1 MAESNGIYIMGVGAA
16 NADIHGRSRKAVQL
30 RDSNPGHMHVSV
42 GGVTRNILENAA
54 RLGLRTSLISAVGD
68 DALGE
73 LILARSRAAGMDVS
87 NVLRVKDRAS
97 STYITVLEPSGEMFI
112 ALSDMTILE
121 TLSREY
127 LEERRQLL
135 AGAAAIVCDPSLP
148 EETIDFLLTL
158 TADVPVCVD
167 PVSGSYAEKIKPHI
181 GRFHTVKPNRLELQV
196 LSGVDPVDEK
206 SLRRAM
212 DVLLNKGCKRVFVTM
227 GPDGCCYED
236 AQGRYLTMRL
246 RPVTDMANA
255 TGAGDAFTA
264 ASVYGLVKGLEPEET
279 LGLALAAGS
288 VAIRSAETVSPHM
301 SVEALRETLAAD
313 RIG

>member
-1 MAESNGIYIMGVGAA
+1 MAENNGIYIMGVGAA
-16 NADIHGRSRKAVQL
+16 NADIHGRSRKAVNL

-54 RLGLRTSLISAVGD
+54 RLGLDTRLISAVGD

-87 NVLRVKDRAS
+87 EVLRVENRAS
-97 STYITVLEPSGEMFI
+97 STYITILEPSGEMFI

-121 TLSREY
+121 SLSREY
-127 LEERRQLL
+127 LEARKSLL

-167 PVSGSYAEKIKPHI
+167 PVSTAYAEKIRPHI
-181 GRFHTVKPNRLELQV
+181 GRFHTVKPNRMELEV
-196 LSGVDPVDEK
+196 LSGIAPVDEA
-206 SLRRAM
+206 SIRRGM
-212 DVLLNKGCKRVFVTM
+212 EVLLEKGCKRVFVTM
-227 GPDGCCYED
+227 GDAGC
-236 AQGRYLTMRL
+236 RYLDADGRFLSRRL
-246 RPVTDMANA
+246 RPVADMANA

-264 ASVYGLVKGLEPEET
+264 AAVYGLVKGLDAEET
-279 LGLALAAGS
+279 LSLALAAGS
-288 VAIRSAETVSPHM
+288 VAIRSAETVSPDM
-301 SVEALRETLAAD
+301 SVAALKKTLAQD
-313 RIG
+313 GI

>member
-1 MAESNGIYIMGVGAA
+1 MAEQSGTYIMGVGAA
-16 NADIHGRSRKAVQL
+16 NADLHGRSRKAVNL

-54 RLGLRTSLISAVGD
+54 RLGLDTKLISAVGD

-73 LILARSRAAGMDVS
+73 LILSRSRSAGMDVS
-87 NVLRVKDRAS
+87 HVLQLSGRAS
-97 STYITVLEPSGEMFI
+97 STYITILEPSGEMFV

-127 LEERRQLL
+127 LEQRRDLL

-167 PVSGSYAEKIKPHI
+167 PVSTAYAAKIKPHI
-181 GRFHTVKPNRLELQV
+181 GRFHTVKPNRMELEV
-196 LSGVDPVDEK
+196 LSGIAPVDETAICK
-206 SLRRAM
+206 GM
-212 DVLLNKGCKRVFVTM
+212 EVLLNKGCKRVFVTM
-227 GPDGCCYED
+227 GDAGCRYLD
-236 AQGRYLTMRL
+236 AQGRFLSKSL
-246 RPVTDMANA
+246 RPIADMANA

-264 ASVYGLVKGLEPEET
+264 AAVYGLVKGLDPEET
-279 LGLALAAGS
+279 LSLALAAGS
-288 VAIRSAETVSPHM
+288 VAIRSAETVSPKM
-301 SVEALRETLAAD
+301 SVAALRETLAQD
-313 RIG
+313 GL